1 MARARQTTTPSASAS
16 SPSKGK
22 KVVKASIP
30 EPAPNVITDEPLLE
44 QKKPAARKATPS
56 KDAPPKDGNKVYKLV
71 EGSVACREGPDIS
84 TLPISKDIYTL
95 TFPATSPVNAAKKAF
110 AKIYKTASP
119 TKKGASTSD
128 KPDSIVYNLVIVD
141 VASGKHFPYIA
152 SHTRRAKPSVVKKG
166 DGVIQWEADG
176 TTRVKTWPSAHAAGE
191 ALGGDCESVEDL
203 QKSHPDFKW
212 TPSIFTSNFETN
224 VKAFKSTVTSEE
236 ASSSVDTSSSPS
248 SSEAK
253 ETITKKKLP
262 QSPKKPTQTVN
273 VPLPASESEEKPK
286 PKGRAPPKKAE
297 ELPQKPASTKK
308 VEETQKPASTPKT
321 SSAPPKGRARAK

>member
-1 MARARQTTTPSASAS
+1 MARARQTTTPSAPAS

-22 KVVKASIP
+22 KVVKASNP

-44 QKKPAARKATPS
+44 QKKPARKAAPS
-56 KDAPPKDGNKVYKLV
+56 KETVPKDGNKVYKLV

-166 DGVIQWEADG
+166 DGVIQWETDG

-191 ALGGDCESVEDL
+191 ALGSDCESVEDL

-224 VKAFKSTVTSEE
+224 VKAFKSTPASDE
-236 ASSSVDTSSSPS
+236 ASSSTSTDVST
-248 SSEAK
+248 SEAK

-262 QSPKKPTQTVN
+262 QIPKKPTQTVN
-273 VPLPASESEEKPK
+273 VPLPVNESEEKPK
-286 PKGRAPPKKAE
+286 PKGRAPPKKADKVE
-297 ELPQKPASTKK
+297 ELPQKPASVPKK
-308 VEETQKPASTPKT
+308 VEETQKPK
-321 SSAPPKGRARAK
+321 SSAAPPKGRARAK

>member
-22 KVVKASIP
+22 KPVKASSS
-30 EPAPNVITDEPLLE
+30 EPTPNVITDEPLLE
-44 QKKPAARKATPS
+44 QKKPAARKAA
-56 KDAPPKDGNKVYKLV
+56 APKEPVQKDGNKVYKLV

-119 TKKGASTSD
+119 TKKGASASD

-191 ALGGDCESVEDL
+191 ALGSDCESVEDL

-224 VKAFKSTVTSEE
+224 VKAFKSASTSEE
-236 ASSSVDTSSSPS
+236 TSSSDTSSS
-248 SSEAK
+248 EVK
-253 ETITKKKLP
+253 ETIAKKKLP
-262 QSPKKPTQTVN
+262 QSPKKPVQTVN
-273 VPLPASESEEKPK
+273 VPLSSTETEEKPK
-286 PKGRAPPKKAE
+286 PKGRAPPKKADKVDKAE

-308 VEETQKPASTPKT
+308 VEETQKPKAT
-321 SSAPPKGRARAK
+321 SAPPKGRARAK

>member
-1 MARARQTTTPSASAS
+1 MARARQTTTPSAPAS

-22 KVVKASIP
+22 KAVKASEP

-44 QKKPAARKATPS
+44 QKKPAARKAAPS
-56 KDAPPKDGNKVYKLV
+56 KETPPKDGNKVYKLV

-119 TKKGASTSD
+119 TKKGTSASD

-224 VKAFKSTVTSEE
+224 VKAFKSTTTSEEPASSTE
-236 ASSSVDTSSSPS
+236 ASSS
-248 SSEAK
+248 SEVK
-253 ETITKKKLP
+253 ETIAKKKLP
-262 QSPKKPTQTVN
+262 QSPKKPVQTVN
-273 VPLPASESEEKPK
+273 VPPSSTESEEKPK
-286 PKGRAPPKKAE
+286 PKGRAPPKKVEKAE
-297 ELPQKPASTKK
+297 ELPQKPASTPKS
-308 VEETQKPASTPKT
+308 ST
-321 SSAPPKGRARAK
+321 APKGRAKAK